1 MKTPPQR
8 YKQMWTEQEEG
19 QLLWLVQKQRM
30 PIKDIAHIHRRTYG
44 GIYARLQHLALQF
57 YENDKCSPDKIQAY
71 TGLSKK
77 CILKLIEQK
86 PEQQKPEQYPEAMA
100 FLLQENE
107 RLEQELMK
115 ARQIIA
121 AVSAALQN

>member
-1 MKTPPQR
+1 MKPQR

-30 PIKDIAHIHRRTYG
+30 PIKDIAIIHRRTYG

-57 YENDKCSPDKIQAY
+57 YENDKYSPDKIQAY
-71 TGLSKK
+71 TGLSKN

-86 PEQQKPEQYPEAMA
+86 QPQYPEAMA

-107 RLEQELMK
+107 RLEEALAK
-115 ARQIIA
+115 AHKIMS
-121 AVSAALQN
+121 AVTAVLNN

>member
-1 MKTPPQR
+1 MQPQR

-30 PIKDIAHIHRRTYG
+30 PIKDIAVIHKRTYG

-71 TGLSKK
+71 TGLSKN

-86 PEQQKPEQYPEAMA
+86 QPRSEEKKQEYPEAMT
-100 FLLQENE
+100 FLIQENE
-107 RLEQELMK
+107 RLEEALAK
-115 ARQIIA
+115 AQQTIA
-121 AVSAALQN
+121 AVTAALQN

>member
-1 MKTPPQR
+1 MKPQR

-30 PIKDIAHIHRRTYG
+30 PIKDIAVIHKRTYG

-86 PEQQKPEQYPEAMA
+86 QPRSEEKKQEYPEAMA
-100 FLLQENE
+100 FLIQENE
-107 RLEQELMK
+107 RLEEALAK
-115 ARQIIA
+115 AHRIIS
-121 AVSAALQN
+121 AVTAALQN

>member
-8 YKQMWTEQEEG
+8 FMQMWTDQEES
-19 QLLWLVQKQRM
+19 QLLFLVQKQRM
-30 PIKDIAHIHRRTYG
+30 PIRDIAVIHKRTYG

-57 YENDKCSPDKIQAY
+57 YENDKCSPAKIQAL

-86 PEQQKPEQYPEAMA
+86 QPQYPEAMA

-107 RLEQELMK
+107 RLEQALAK
-115 ARQIIA
+115 AHQTIS
-121 AVSAALQN
+121 AVTAALNS

>member
-1 MKTPPQR
+1 MQPQR

-30 PIKDIAHIHRRTYG
+30 PIKDIALVHRRTYG
-44 GIYARLQHLALQF
+44 GIYARLQLLALQF

-77 CILKLIEQK
+77 CILKLIEQQK

-107 RLEQELMK
+107 RLEEALAK
-115 ARQIIA
+115 AQQTLA
-121 AVSAALQN
+121 AVKAALNS